1 MSKDSSLYWH
11 FTFTILTERLQVLPR
26 KRSPSQMK
34 HQMSEKRNGK
44 LFFQRREK
52 CGRIQTQLAEIWG
65 REAFRR
71 NENPVETQWWSQGHR
86 CKIKCEKVYF
96 NKSPLA
102 DKNQTHKTGIC
113 FTRVTTALQC
123 PAGVEKPSETLRS
136 EGSITDPLQGHWLS
150 RCSFRKDPPI
160 PTSTEKP
167 GRWEFQSSRRR
178 CKNIQLSL

>member
-1 MSKDSSLYWH
+1 
-11 FTFTILTERLQVLPR
+11 
-26 KRSPSQMK
+26 
-34 HQMSEKRNGK
+34 MSEKRNGK
-44 LFFQRREK
+44 LFFQRRGK

-65 REAFRR
+65 WEALRR
-71 NENPVETQWWSQGHR
+71 NGNPVETRWWSQGHR

-123 PAGVEKPSETLRS
+123 PAGVEKPSEILRG

-150 RCSFRKDPPI
+150 RVFIQERSSHSNKYRESREIGISIFQEKMQKTFSFPCRNMAGKWAQQSKEACLDRKLAQ
-160 PTSTEKP
+160 E
-167 GRWEFQSSRRR
+167 WH
-178 CKNIQLSL
+178 KNISEPAK